1 VACTCIDVHG
11 YFALFQ
17 RVSFRTILSD
27 AVTND
32 IHSFFPTLT
41 ATLGYNRTATLLLCA
56 PPWVFATIVAWIV
69 TRHSDRTQERCF
81 HIITPLAFGIL
92 GFIIAVSTRN
102 TAARYI
108 SLFLMAQSYAGF
120 ITFLA
125 WISSSIPRPPAKRAV
140 ALAFI
145 NAFSQLGN
153 IAGSYV
159 WPKNWGPSYKNSCAI
174 W

>member
-1 VACTCIDVHG
+1 VACVGPDG
-11 YFALFQ
+11 YGRVLVFQ
-17 RVSFRTILSD
+17 RVSSLLPSLDSATHCYL
-27 AVTND
+27 
-32 IHSFFPTLT
+32 SFFPTLT
-41 ATLGYNRTATLLLCA
+41 ATLGYNRTDTLLLCA
-56 PPWVFATIVAWIV
+56 PPWVFATIVAWLV

-81 HIITPLAFGIL
+81 HIAIPLALGIV
-92 GFIIAVSTRN
+92 GFIIAMSTMN
-102 TAARYI
+102 TAARYV

-125 WISSSIPRPPAKRAV
+125 WISSCIPRPPAKRAC

-159 WPKNWGPSYKNSCAI
+159 WPSVWGPTYRYSCGI